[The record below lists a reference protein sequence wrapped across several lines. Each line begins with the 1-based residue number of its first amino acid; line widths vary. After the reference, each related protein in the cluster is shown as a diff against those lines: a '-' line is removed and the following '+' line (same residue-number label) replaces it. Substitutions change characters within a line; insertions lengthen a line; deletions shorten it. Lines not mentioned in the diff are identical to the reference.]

1 MKNIA
6 AASAALALLSTTTLA
21 GGLDRSGQDI
31 TWIFDDSGT
40 LTASAGRV
48 TPSVTGTDDLGNNYD
63 VAAGYNRTSLSYT
76 HNLTDKLT
84 LGVQFDQPY
93 GADILYNNSP
103 LTSTLGGTSAKL
115 DTDYINILARY
126 RISDRFSVHGGVRGS
141 RIKAR
146 VTLNGTAYRDAIS
159 ARAMIP
165 GLVTATGLSS
175 DVILGVL
182 AGDPGAIAAAGP
194 AVATISSTFAS
205 TSSAFEASGGYALD
219 MEQDT
224 AYGYTL
230 GVAYEIPEI
239 ALRAALT
246 YFSEVEHTSNT
257 TENLLTLSDFVSDVT
272 FHSPQAVNLNFQ
284 TGIAQDTLLTANI
297 RWANWG
303 DVDLAPTG
311 LGSDLINLDDSITY
325 SLGIGRRFNE
335 NFSGSISVNYE
346 AKGDDNLVSP
356 LGPTDGLLGVT
367 IGGRYKKDNMTVTGG
382 INYSWIG
389 DARPE
394 VGGRAVANFKDN
406 SSVGFGIR
414 VSFAL

>member
-1 MKNIA
+1 
-6 AASAALALLSTTTLA
+6 
-21 GGLDRSGQDI
+21 
-31 TWIFDDSGT
+31 
-40 LTASAGRV
+40 
-48 TPSVTGTDDLGNNYD
+48 
-63 VAAGYNRTSLSYT
+63 
-76 HNLTDKLT
+76 
-84 LGVQFDQPY
+84 
-93 GADILYNNSP
+93 
-103 LTSTLGGTSAKL
+103 
-115 DTDYINILARY
+115 
-126 RISDRFSVHGGVRGS
+126 
-141 RIKAR
+141 
-146 VTLNGTAYRDAIS
+146 
-159 ARAMIP
+159 
-165 GLVTATGLSS
+165 
-175 DVILGVL
+175 
-182 AGDPGAIAAAGP
+182 
-194 AVATISSTFAS
+194 VATISSSFAS

-230 GVAYEIPEI
+230 GVAYEIPEF

-382 INYSWIG
+382 INYTWIG